1 MSSNASESAVVYQA
15 TPNTVTNLKGVRER
29 AQQAVSPY
37 INSPVKITTIDGQ
50 IYEGVIVKVEGSI
63 LHLSIAGQPQP
74 QPQQPMPYSY
84 DMTYM
89 HQTPMQSMPGQSC
102 GCHSYGHSPSPY
114 DFYRAFNPY
123 YNNVILPLVL
133 FELLVIALM

>member
-1 MSSNASESAVVYQA
+1 MSSNANEAVLVYQA

-29 AQQAVSPY
+29 AQQAISPY
-37 INSPVKITTIDGQ
+37 VNSHVKITTIDGKT
-50 IYEGVIVKVEGSI
+50 YEGVIVNLHGSI

-74 QPQQPMPYSY
+74 QQPMPYTL
-84 DMTYM
+84 DMAYM
-89 HQTPMQSMPGQSC
+89 YQTPAQSMPVQPC
-102 GCHSYGHSPSPY
+102 GCHPYGHASPY
-114 DFYRAFNPY
+114 DFYRAYNPY